1 MTAATMEAT
10 TEILSTTPTAR
21 RRTNNLVWFELPVG
35 DLTRATHFY
44 EHVFATR
51 LKTDERFPGLAIFP
65 RSAEEAATGALVQ
78 ASPESILGASPST
91 DGTVIYLNCDGDLD
105 GVLHRAQSLGAI
117 VLQEVAQLPGG
128 MGWIAQF
135 RDLDGNRVGL
145 HAIF

>member
-21 RRTNNLVWFELPVG
+21 RRTNNLVWFELPVS

-44 EHVFATR
+44 ERVFNTR
-51 LKTDERFPGLAIFP
+51 LKTDDRFPGLAIFP

-78 ASPESILGASPST
+78 AGPESVLGASPST

-105 GVLHRAQSLGAI
+105 GVLQRAQSLGAT
-117 VLQEVAQLPGG
+117 VLQEVAQLPSG